1 MYCFGCN
8 ERFAAASDS
17 ICPRCGIHADADHDA
32 MDDTLLLRADDS
44 GASMVETPS
53 AKDDEL
59 SHLVGESLHVYRCDK
74 LIGRGGMGHV
84 FLAHHNDLHRQC
96 ALKIL
101 SPRMAEHDQDY
112 VRRFQHEGRSAAAL
126 VHPNVVTVHAIGESD
141 TFHFLEME
149 YVSGKSLQ
157 HLINIEKSL
166 PPIRATVLM
175 AGAARGLSVAH
186 QSGMLHRDLK
196 LDNILLTST
205 GVPKIADFGLAK
217 RVMSDLGDDL
227 QTSYL
232 VGTPSYMAPE
242 LFHGI
247 PSSPMTDVYA
257 LGVCFFVLLTGRS
270 PYTADSLNELIDIIQ
285 NASVPNVREFCDDV
299 SLDIAECV
307 SLMMAKTP
315 GNRPKDATEAMQLL
329 MAILGEARDIE
340 SLLSEAFPGTEGV
353 TWIRQDKQYVITV
366 DLPNSRRQTVIV
378 EPSDHKASER
388 LLVIYSTCCDADPN
402 YFEQALKLN
411 SELSH
416 CSIGLRVIDDVQRF
430 VMTNAYPRATADV
443 EEVRE
448 SVKEIAEHADAVEK
462 LLTGED
468 RH

>member
-8 ERFAAASDS
+8 ERFAAESES
-17 ICPRCGIHADADHDA
+17 ICPRCGMHTGHDDDT
-32 MDDTLLLRADDS
+32 MEDTLLLRGDDS
-44 GASMVETPS
+44 GTSLVASPS
-53 AKDDEL
+53 AADEEL
-59 SHLVGESLHVYRCDK
+59 THLVGESLHVYRCDK

-101 SPRMAEHDQDY
+101 SPKMAEHDQDY

-126 VHPNVVTVHAIGESD
+126 VHPNVVTIHAIGESD
-141 TFHFLEME
+141 SFHFLEME

-157 HLINIEKSL
+157 HLVNVEKAL
-166 PPIRATVLM
+166 PPIRATALV
-175 AGAARGLSVAH
+175 AGAARGLSAAH

-196 LDNILLTST
+196 LDNILLTSA

-217 RVMSDLGDDL
+217 RVLSDVGDDL

-242 LFHGI
+242 LFHGVA
-247 PSSPMTDVYA
+247 SSPMTDVYA

-270 PYTADSLNELIDIIQ
+270 PYIADSLNQLIDAIQ
-285 NASVPNVREFCDDV
+285 NSTVPNVRDLCEDV
-299 SLDIAECV
+299 SLEIAECI

-315 GNRPKDATEAMQLL
+315 ENRPKDATEAMQLL

-340 SLLSEAFPGTEGV
+340 SLLTEAFQGTSGV
-353 TWIRQDKQYVITV
+353 TWTREGKQYVLTV
-366 DLPNSRRQTVIV
+366 DLPDARRQTVIV

-411 SELSH
+411 SELAH
-416 CSIGLRVIDDVQRF
+416 GGLGLRVIDGVQKF

-468 RH
+468 RN